1 MITSL
6 PMLSLLKFHSNPL
19 CSSPAEQHPKP
30 IYFCPFNNGLCGWT
44 HDPNSWHHRWSVDQE
59 LQSNGP
65 ANSMCCFSVKHGQP
79 LSESST
85 TDADSPWLIPN
96 LPVQTVVSGP
106 SNKEAPI
113 QARLWSPAFPVALK
127 LQCFQFSYRLELNHP
142 SEMYTSQL
150 HGETQK
156 QVSLS
161 LLQRREG
168 WIINYR
174 CLIVFASLLFR
185 SYLYS

>member
-168 WIINYR
+168 
-174 CLIVFASLLFR
+174 
-185 SYLYS
+185 